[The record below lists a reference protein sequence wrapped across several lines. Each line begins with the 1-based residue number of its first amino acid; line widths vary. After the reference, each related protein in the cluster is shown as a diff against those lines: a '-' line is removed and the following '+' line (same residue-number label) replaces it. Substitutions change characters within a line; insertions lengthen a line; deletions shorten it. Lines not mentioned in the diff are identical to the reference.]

1 MWWVYLDRSAVGL
14 LETLNSS
21 LLWGYGHY
29 LIFSSI
35 AAVGAGINVR
45 IEYRRGGGAH
55 PADRGGPGRVR
66 TGRSVPRRRMGPAP
80 AASAHSDRIGV
91 VAGGGG
97 AGAGAA
103 VTGAPVQITAI
114 IMVTLVVVTVATSRA
129 GSASVTPVG
138 RR

>member
-1 MWWVYLDRSAVGL
+1 L

-55 PADRGGPGRVR
+55 PADRGSSGRVR

-97 AGAGAA
+97 AGAA

-114 IMVTLVVVTVATSRA
+114 IMVTLVVVTMATSRA